1 MVRARQAGVPRA
13 GREEPLL
20 EVRSARTL
28 GEQEGVVVEEGIVV
42 FEEGFIVEESC
53 FVIEESVVIEES
65 CFIEEEGP
73 IIKESGL
80 IETKRRRFEESIREG
95 AGEARPRRA
104 DHHRP

>member
-28 GEQEGVVVEEGIVV
+28 GEQEGVVVEEG
-42 FEEGFIVEESC
+42 FIVDESC